1 MSLWPSIE
9 LPSWRTEEART
20 FNLDLWFPPK
30 CGEFHFSGSSFCNR
44 SKCISLVFV
53 WFLHPQNTSLYIH
66 LHNILSTYLYIYTRI
81 QHILSIFKSNS
92 PAKSHCL
99 HKLHHLSISSRC
111 SLSGPAIGIRLQ
123 RGWGDSMVNI
133 GDEILPSYTRLGF
146 QTIKYKDPRI
156 RINQPGFNGM

>member
-1 MSLWPSIE
+1 MSLSPSIE
-9 LPSWRTEEART
+9 LPSWITEEAST

-30 CGEFHFSGSSFCNR
+30 CGEFHFSGSSFYKKT
-44 SKCISLVFV
+44 SAWFSLR
-53 WFLHPQNTSLYIH
+53 LIPTPPQNTSLYVTYIYIIYY
-66 LHNILSTYLYIYTRI
+66 LSICIYIYNILIYIYVYI
-81 QHILSIFKSNS
+81 CILSIFKSNS

-123 RGWGDSMVNI
+123 QGWGDSMLNI

-146 QTIKYKDPRI
+146 
-156 RINQPGFNGM
+156 